1 MRHLV
6 VRIQKIHSDNCVTLE
21 EVLCPRETRHGVALK
36 RWMGERRNLWEGFLH
51 ETRLSASR
59 LSSWL
64 SSSSNDLSIEDA
76 VKALKEDKPL
86 TVVQKRQRCD
96 CKPLTCRYRFK
107 CLLDYVEYEIY
118 VEGDRILQVVHSYCV
133 PSSKMPSKFFRYI
146 LENNENL
153 LRELREM
160 KNKIDWSNI
169 QKQIAF
175 IENWQSLHDFTCKL
189 IKKHMQIAQKMNEK
203 PNLLEIWKQYWTKQN
218 TLDILT
224 HLGNL
229 EKTEIDSI
237 KYLRYRYW
245 SLVGTYKYEAHEL
258 IDVAIERGWL
268 KRQNDQITFT
278 CVYDTIQK
286 LKKTLKDAQF
296 ILGDPEYIK
305 SNMHHILVHDEET
318 EFELEVRLVNKVN
331 HRIINNIEDF
341 QRTKI
346 IKKLMIYRAHQF
358 NLFEWSQLMPYLK
371 KIKKIEIYGR
381 NDQYG
386 HLFTHMLNYH
396 LYIEKPLTMCC
407 GVKFVYDCQAIQD
420 FHVKP
425 SKSCQYMASKAMDL
439 VLTPQR
445 IWLYYPKRIRTIKRR
460 MAPKTFFEEEREMQ
474 QNVFKI
480 HDASII
486 AVKDYN
492 GPTLANIVMVVD
504 KNTKAMD
511 MQIVRT
517 MAYHKVY
524 YLMTDKKYN
533 MKEITTPHIRPL
545 IY

>member
-36 RWMGERRNLWEGFLH
+36 RWMSERRNLWKGFLH

-59 LSSWL
+59 LSTWL
-64 SSSSNDLSIEDA
+64 RSSSNDLSIEDA

-96 CKPLTCRYRFK
+96 CKSLTCRYKFK
-107 CLLDYVEYEIY
+107 SLLDYVEYEIY
-118 VEGDRILQVVHSYCV
+118 VEGDRILQVAHSYCV

-160 KNKIDWSNI
+160 KKKIDWSNI
-169 QKQIAF
+169 QQQIDF
-175 IENWQSLHDFTCKL
+175 VDNWKNLHDFTCKL

-203 PNLLEIWKQYWTKQN
+203 PNLLEIWRQYWIKQN

-224 HLGNL
+224 HFGNL
-229 EKTEIDSI
+229 EKVEIDSI
-237 KYLRYRYW
+237 KYLRNRYW
-245 SLVGTYKYEAHEL
+245 SLVGSYKYEAHEF
-258 IDVAIERGWL
+258 IDIAIERGWL
-268 KRQNDQITFT
+268 TRQNDYITFT
-278 CVYDTIQK
+278 CVYDTIQE
-286 LKKTLKDAQF
+286 LKKTLKDAKF
-296 ILGDPEYIK
+296 VLGDPDYIK
-305 SNMHHILVHDEET
+305 GDHHILVHDEET
-318 EFELEVRLVNKVN
+318 QFELECRLADAEK
-331 HRIINNIEDF
+331 HRIINTISEF
-341 QRTKI
+341 QRTKM
-346 IKKLMIYRAHQF
+346 IKKLMIYRAHQY
-358 NLFEWSQLMPYLK
+358 NLFEWSQLVPYLK
-371 KIKKIEIYGR
+371 KIKRIEIYGR

-386 HLFTHMLNYH
+386 HLFAHMLKYH
-396 LYIEKPLTMCC
+396 PHIEKPLSTCYS
-407 GVKFVYDCQAIQD
+407 VKFIYNCQSIQD

-425 SKSCQYMASKAMDL
+425 SKSCQYMASEAMDV

-460 MAPKTFFEEEREMQ
+460 MAPKTFFEERREMQ
-474 QNVFKI
+474 RNVFKI

-492 GPTLANIVMVVD
+492 GPTLANIVMIVD

-517 MAYHKVY
+517 MACHRVY
-524 YLMTDKKYN
+524 YLVMDKQYN
-533 MKEITTPHIRPL
+533 MKETTTPHIRPL